1 MISGTH
7 SSAPS
12 DSISV
17 QYNPFN
23 QQSSGLTPGDV
34 IQSLIER
41 RQNLEKGGVNCIP
54 FPFKRFKQEVPGVE
68 QGQYVIVTAS
78 TKIGKSQITNFLYVY
93 NTLEYAFQHPE
104 QCSVHIIYF
113 SLEESPQRV
122 IERYMSHLLYQLDG
136 MRIAPADLRSTNAEY
151 PVPEEALELLKTK
164 PYQDRLRFF
173 EENVQFE
180 TEETNA
186 TGIRNVCVEYAKQ
199 VGTLKT
205 HKIKSKINPDIDV
218 DVFDSYVPNDP
229 NHYKIVVVDHMSLID
244 TERGF
249 TLKSCMDKLSEY
261 FVKYLRNRFG
271 FTCVA
276 VQQQAFENEGLE
288 AMKQKKLLPTA
299 AGLSDTKY
307 TSRDCDLVLGL
318 FSPEKFGLPSWNGY
332 TIAKD
337 QGGLGGYARF
347 MQVIANRNGEVGGVC
362 PLFFDG
368 AVCDFQELPRPEDAD
383 ALSKFYLEAESRR
396 NYKQQR
402 KLLSLG
408 AVINTVINNMKGK
421 NNYNKRKK

>member
-1 MISGTH
+1 MISGTN
-7 SSAPS
+7 A
-12 DSISV
+12 SINV
-17 QYNPFN
+17 QYNPFTSD
-23 QQSSGLTPGDV
+23 QGISLTPDEV
-34 IQSLIER
+34 IKSLIQR
-41 RQNLEKGGVNCIP
+41 RDNLQQGGVNCIP
-54 FPFKRFKQEVPGVE
+54 FPFKRFSQEVPGVE

-78 TKIGKSQITNFLYVY
+78 TKIGKSQLTNFLYVY
-93 NTLEYAFQHPE
+93 NTLEYAFNNPDK
-104 QCSVHIIYF
+104 CSVHIIYF

-136 MRIAPADLRSTNAEY
+136 MRIAPSDLRSTNIEY
-151 PVPEEALELLKTK
+151 PVPQEALDLLQTP

-173 EENVQFE
+173 EQCVQFE

-186 TGIRNVCVEYAKQ
+186 TGIRNVCVEYAKS
-199 VGTLKT
+199 VGTIHT
-205 HKIKSKINPDIDV
+205 HKVKSKSDPTKEV
-218 DVFDSYVPNDP
+218 DVFDSYTPEDP
-229 NHYKIVVVDHMSLID
+229 NHYKICVVDHMSLVD

-249 TLKSCMDKLSEY
+249 RLKDSMDKLSEY

-307 TSRDCDLVLGL
+307 TSRDADLVLGL
-318 FSPEKFGLPSWNGY
+318 FSADKFGLPSWLGY

-337 QGGLGGYARF
+337 QDGLGSYARF

-368 AVCDFQELPRPEDAD
+368 AVCDFQELPKVEDVNAV
-383 ALSKFYLEAESRR
+383 AKYYLEAQSRR

-408 AVINTVINNMKGK
+408 AVVSTVIRNLKTN
-421 NNYNKRKK
+421 NNYNKRK